1 MSEDCMWF
9 ACSMVRYAGVWPAN
23 LIHEVGMVMG
33 VIGFPIGLFL
43 PLWRMQS
50 YVIRVNERG
59 TVVSTYIHLP
69 TLWSYLTLI
78 N

>member
-33 VIGFPIGLFL
+33 VGFPIGLFHAKL
-43 PLWRMQS
+43 
-50 YVIRVNERG
+50 G
-59 TVVSTYIHLP
+59 H
-69 TLWSYLTLI
+69 
-78 N
+78 

>member
-23 LIHEVGMVMG
+23 WIHEVGMVMA
-33 VIGFPIGLFL
+33 VGFPIGLFL
-43 PLWRMQS
+43 PVWLMLS
-50 YVIRVNERG
+50 YVIGVNERG
-59 TVVSTYIHLP
+59 MAVSAYIYLP
-69 TLWSYLTLI
+69 TQLSYLTLI

>member
-1 MSEDCMWF
+1 MELVHLCLQKIKKQRINMSEDCMWF

-43 PLWRMQS
+43 PF
-50 YVIRVNERG
+50 
-59 TVVSTYIHLP
+59 
-69 TLWSYLTLI
+69 
-78 N
+78 